1 MKRTSWRWY
10 ERIVAAMLCT
20 PLQFAVVQSLAW
32 STPVSLQPWNRHS
45 RNCNTLQRH
54 RDQTGTC
61 AERTRL
67 NRPHSRSTPTTLCS
81 EQSTSSPQSASG
93 SSSSSG
99 LVAQSDLVKTQL
111 LSAFTNLGV
120 SDQYDAVL
128 TGLCA
133 KILDAPKG
141 STTGADANLEDAS
154 TPVSLSDCTDLLQEM
169 NSQSIPASP
178 RSLMALVDVRLV
190 ALIVLSVALV
200 QCARL
205 FPVFESL
212 VKSLQHASSHELFDC
227 SCVGVFLLHAS
238 LVISLPI

>member
-1 MKRTSWRWY
+1 MKRTSWRLY
-10 ERIVAAMLCT
+10 ESIVAAMLCS

-61 AERTRL
+61 AEMTRL
-67 NRPHSRSTPTTLCS
+67 NCPHSRSTPTTLCS
-81 EQSTSSPQSASG
+81 EQSASSSTASG
-93 SSSSSG
+93 SSSSSSSG

-133 KILDAPKG
+133 KILDAPQG
-141 STTGADANLEDAS
+141 STTTVADANEDAS

-178 RSLMALVDVRLV
+178 RSLMALIDVRGLWF
-190 ALIVLSVALV
+190 LHSLCSVALV

-212 VKSLQHASSHELFDC
+212 
-227 SCVGVFLLHAS
+227 
-238 LVISLPI
+238 